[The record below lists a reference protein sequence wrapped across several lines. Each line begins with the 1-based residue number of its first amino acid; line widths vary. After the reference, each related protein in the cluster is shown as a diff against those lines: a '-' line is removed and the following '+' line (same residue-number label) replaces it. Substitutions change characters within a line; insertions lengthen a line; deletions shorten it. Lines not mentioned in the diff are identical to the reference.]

1 MPPIIVHRIVALAL
15 AFAVAFLALEAL
27 AVVGIPLRLA
37 LLVVGVLPAVAT
49 VVTGL
54 SADPALDVALERA
67 FALATRLLAVL
78 ALSGWK
84 PAAILWS
91 ERPERAEQAQGDQ
104 PEALCR

>member
-1 MPPIIVHRIVALAL
+1 MLPPIITHRIVALAFAF
-15 AFAVAFLALEAL
+15 AFAVALLAFEA
-27 AVVGIPLRLA
+27 LRLA